1 MEILYPELIT
11 VLECCRH
18 ALEKGCLPRSTH
30 VSGGVH
36 DELPLDGAHAV
47 LLVLRV
53 QLVAGDHEGV
63 HVGDGA
69 AGGEDAVPS
78 LQGCYSVVS

>member
-1 MEILYPELIT
+1 MDKNAKFCQQGGDQAFISSRNSVDVIFGSPFLFSPL
-11 VLECCRH
+11 
-18 ALEKGCLPRSTH
+18 TH

-63 HVGDGA
+63 PMSI
-69 AGGEDAVPS
+69 E
-78 LQGCYSVVS
+78 YFII

>member
-1 MEILYPELIT
+1 MCYPFSADVICGSPPPSL
-11 VLECCRH
+11 
-18 ALEKGCLPRSTH
+18 STH
-30 VSGGVH
+30 VSGGIH

-53 QLVAGDHEGV
+53 QLVAGDHERV

-69 AGGEDAVPS
+69 AGGQDAVAS
-78 LQGCYSVVS
+78 LVCYSVVS